1 MNRKLIVS
9 RLLLVLVSLIPA
21 FACRGGAKENKV
33 DIFTEAALVKS
44 CVVGET
50 VEYIVTLYSSSPD
63 VADVTVR
70 KTPGFPADLE
80 VAYGAVRNVRPSE
93 VSVKGKTYYSWPVLR
108 CFVTPK
114 QTGKFSIKG
123 GEFVAVLRKGVVVN
137 DYFWGPRRTY
147 TYEEKT
153 ADCRDSEIKVNPLP
167 ARHRPAD
174 FSGCV
179 GDFNIRG
186 WFPPGEIVAG
196 NEAIVVFT
204 VSGFGSLEGLE
215 IPNISAAFSE
225 GCRLRGIEREDEVS
239 QRDGRLFSETTLV
252 CRFIPESETGEI
264 GEFSLV
270 FYNPETETY
279 ETVSSLPLSWNGQA
293 SRRRDTTPREV
304 FEI

>member
-9 RLLLVLVSLIPA
+9 RLLLVLVALIPA
-21 FACRGGAKENKV
+21 FACRGAAKENKI

-70 KTPGFPADLE
+70 KTPGFPAELE

-167 ARHRPAD
+167 ERHRPAD

-252 CRFIPESETGEI
+252 CRFLPENETGEI

-293 SRRRDTTPREV
+293 SRRRDATPREV